1 MGPAAIMEVLVTAN
15 TAQAQA
21 ALAKLNAE
29 IKGTTATSAAA
40 GGKLMTVGKAGAL
53 AAVAIGAA
61 AVKMSSDFNQ
71 QMTLIETQAGAASG
85 EVDKLRGAVLR
96 LATKSEFGPNELA
109 KGLFRLE
116 SQGYRGAEAMEALKA
131 SVDLA
136 SVGQTDLESATAATA
151 SAVAS
156 GIKGTKTFEKTVGT
170 LNAAV
175 GQGAMRMGDLVGAIG
190 TGILPSARSAGLS
203 LRDVTAAL
211 GVMTRAG
218 TPANASA
225 TRLRMTFSLM
235 SAPTDAA
242 KDSLK
247 SIGLGSKDLAK
258 EMRKPDGLVKAVEML
273 KEHLSGFSKVTQ
285 NQKISEI
292 FGGGRTSSGILTL
305 LANTKTL
312 GEIYDQ
318 TGEKARHF
326 EDAVKQQEE
335 TSSDRFERL
344 GTSLQAGM
352 IALGSVLEGPVS
364 KAMVTVLDAVLEA
377 EIAIE
382 DFFTKTKDG
391 KQLLRDFSD
400 TMKGIGFV
408 IREGVIPALKTLLP
422 FIRDQFG
429 GMIKFVRGFF
439 KVFGG
444 IVRGDWSDVLD
455 GLKLLFLGFAQGVK
469 GYLELMMIPFI
480 QTGKMAWSVFGKPVT
495 AVFHAVKNAVVW
507 AVDKIL
513 GAYSS
518 LIGAAG
524 DVANELSKIPV
535 VGKKF
540 KGLADGAYAA
550 QKKIDNLRNALK
562 GNDKQLNVSGDKI
575 QVFTK
580 QGRANFQAFSRG
592 SGNAFGGLRD
602 KVHDGTSDIS
612 GDFSSFGRKAHSLNT
627 KVSGNVTDL
636 SSTTFGAFKAIAENA
651 NSSLKAFNAPQLDF
665 SWKTFK
671 SLGGSLPGK
680 QMGGGL
686 AAQVPGTAPGDRHL
700 LSLNGQ
706 PIAKVESKEG
716 IFVGNKNLMGT
727 LSAANAA
734 VPRFQSGGMPKVG
747 LTGTQ
752 GSMFNLGQG
761 AIDKVQDAATKAI
774 QKAKPK
780 GGPGGAS
787 YGPDGIGTY
796 AGLPM
801 ANWVIQALEFAAKK
815 GVAPTPTSGYRSH
828 AENVAKGRY
837 YTSEHEGTQYPHGA
851 VDFGGYTTGLEAKMS
866 VVNATKSFKYPLLA
880 PIGFRDDGHASG
892 TGHMKGGPVVRIV
905 GQDLIEKHAFNL
917 IAASGILGNAYREA
931 GPEWNTESVGTGGG
945 GLWGFTTP
953 PVSLANLQSAA
964 ADKGVGWGDPK
975 FQTHFMLKHGG
986 FGLRDTLNAAD
997 SPEKA
1002 AELFMDLWERPGI
1015 PALGDRQHGARLA
1028 YNMLKSQDFGVG
1040 GGGGV
1045 SKAEKLRKEREAELE
1060 KLKKAVKS
1068 ADTKPGRQSALWE
1081 LISGYSKYG
1090 EFDKRETGHLLDT
1103 VRSAAGTINPLG
1115 NVKKL
1120 ANLAG
1125 WADKHAEVTGG
1136 PINSDLLERVQD
1148 AHRHAGKHAAKV
1160 RNKKLKAISNS
1171 GADYPLKGSLRAS
1184 RGEISRIQELV
1195 DVAVTKAGFSTSEA
1209 GADTGDAEAL
1219 NQIGLNKAILALQQQ
1234 EVRQVKRSM
1243 DYMDDQQKKFKHLA
1257 KVSAPATSKL
1267 HWKHDSFKEALSGA
1281 NDAMSNLKTYK
1292 KDLVGVTGM
1301 GGDILQTKE
1310 ALDNLGV
1317 IQTEN
1322 AAKAAEANTINGFS
1336 ISDILEIADAA
1347 KYGVFDSLP
1356 RAHTGASIVGPAGAE
1371 AAVVVRSG
1379 ESIVPNEQMGANV
1392 TIEFADGM
1400 GWLEEF
1406 VTVKI
1411 EQNSRK
1417 VNHKIRA
1424 GASR

>member
-1 MGPAAIMEVLVTAN
+1 MEVLVTAN

-29 IKGTTATSAAA
+29 IKGTSASGAAA
-40 GGKLMTVGKAGAL
+40 GGALGKVGKAGA
-53 AAVAIGAA
+53 AAGVVIAAA
-61 AVKMSSDFNQ
+61 AVHMAADFKQ
-71 QMTLIETQAGAASG
+71 QMTLIETQAGASKG
-85 EVDKLRGAVLR
+85 EIDKLTGSVLK
-96 LATKSEFGPNELA
+96 LATESEFGPTELA

-116 SQGYRGAEAMEALKA
+116 SQGYRGAKAMEALKQ

-136 SVGQTDLESATAATA
+136 SVGQVDLETATGATAA
-151 SAVAS
+151 AVQS
-156 GIKGTKTFEKTVGT
+156 GIKGTETFRKTVGV

-175 GQGAMRMGDLVGAIG
+175 GQGAMRMNDLVGALG

-203 LRDVTAAL
+203 LKDVTAAL
-211 GVMTRAG
+211 GVMTRVG
-218 TPANASA
+218 VPASAAA

-242 KDSLK
+242 KKSLA
-247 SIGLGSKDLAK
+247 SIGLSSTDLAK
-258 EMRKPDGLVKAVEML
+258 EMRKPEGLVKAVDML
-273 KEHLSGFSKVTQ
+273 KEHLSGVSKIKA

-305 LANTKTL
+305 LSNSKDLAD
-312 GEIYDQ
+312 IYEK
-318 TGEKARHF
+318 TGEKSKEF
-326 EDAVKQQEE
+326 GEAVEQQEH
-335 TSSDRFERL
+335 TTNAAFERL
-344 GTSLQAGM
+344 ASTVQAAM
-352 IALGSVLEGPVS
+352 IALGSALDGPVGTALTYLMDELA
-364 KAMVTVLDAVLEA
+364 KAIDATDEFLNH
-377 EIAIE
+377 
-382 DFFTKTKDG
+382 TKDG
-391 KQLLRDFSD
+391 KQLVKDFGD
-400 TMKGIGFV
+400 TMAGIGFV
-408 IREGVIPALKTLLP
+408 IEKGVIPALKTLLP
-422 FIRDQFG
+422 FIKDQFG
-429 GMIKFVRGFF
+429 GLIKFVRGFF
-439 KVFGG
+439 KIFGG
-444 IVRGDWSDVLD
+444 IARGDWSAVWD
-455 GLKLLFLGFAQGVK
+455 GLKLVVVGFLQGFR
-469 GYLELMMIPFI
+469 GYMKLMLVPFI
-480 QTGKMAWSVFGKPVT
+480 QTGKMAWSVFGKPVS
-495 AVFHAVKNAVVW
+495 AAFHAVKNAVVW

-524 DVANELSKIPV
+524 DVADELSKIPV

-540 KGLADGAYAA
+540 KGLADGAHAA
-550 QKKIDNLRNALK
+550 QKKIDDLRDSLK
-562 GNDKQLNVSGDKI
+562 GNDKQLNVSQDKI

-580 QGRANFQAFSRG
+580 KGRANFQAFSRG

-612 GDFSSFGRKAHSLNT
+612 GDFSSFGKKAHSLNV
-627 KVSGNVTDL
+627 KVSGNVGDL
-636 SSTTFGAFKAIAENA
+636 SDTTFGAFKAIAENA

-671 SLGGSLPGK
+671 QLGGSLPGK

-734 VPRFQSGGMPKVG
+734 VPRFQQGGMPKVG
-747 LTGTQ
+747 FT
-752 GSMFNLGQG
+752 
-761 AIDKVQDAATKAI
+761 
-774 QKAKPK
+774 
-780 GGPGGAS
+780 GPGGATTNLGHNAVDRVQKAAEKYVQKHAS
-787 YGPDGIGTY
+787 NFGT
-796 AGLPM
+796 G
-801 ANWVIQALEFAAKK
+801 K
-815 GVAPTPTSGYRSH
+815 GVNFQGREIADWILPILKYAQRNGWAGSITSGYRPPDQVVS
-828 AENVAKGRY
+828 NSSGIVAPQGQ
-837 YTSEHEGTQYPHGA
+837 SNHNSLAYPGGA
-851 VDFGGYTTGLEAKMS
+851 IDVGDPTARAQGSALNAALQGYPGKPPLVWGGPVINDWGHFSA
-866 VVNATKSFKYPLLA
+866 
-880 PIGFRDDGHASG
+880 DGHMS
-892 TGHMKGGPVVRIV
+892 GGPVVRIV

-931 GPEWNTESVGTGGG
+931 GPEWNSESVGTGGG
-945 GLWGFTTP
+945 GLWGFTAGAI
-953 PVSLANLQSAA
+953 SLANLQAA
-964 ADKGVGWGDPK
+964 AAEKGVSWGDPK

-1002 AELFMDLWERPGI
+1002 AELFMDLWEHPGI
-1015 PALGDRQHGARLA
+1015 EALGDRQHGARLA
-1028 YNMLKSQDFGVG
+1028 YNMLKSQDYSEG
-1040 GGGGV
+1040 GGGGQ
-1045 SKAEKLRKEREAELE
+1045 SPQQKAAIARKKEREAEIK
-1060 KLKKAVKS
+1060 KLRKAVGK

-1081 LISGYSKYG
+1081 LISAYTKDADFSGK
-1090 EFDKRETGHLLDT
+1090 EQGHVVDA
-1103 VRSAAGTINPLG
+1103 VRKAAGVVNPLG
-1115 NVKKL
+1115 NVPIL
-1120 ANLAG
+1120 QNLAKWMG
-1125 WADKHAEVTGG
+1125 EHGEITGHKLSDDLHDKVH
-1136 PINSDLLERVQD
+1136 D
-1148 AHRHAGKHAAKV
+1148 AHRNAGKHAAKV
-1160 RNKKLKAISNS
+1160 RNKKLQAISNS

-1195 DVAVTKAGFSTSEA
+1195 DVAVTRAGFSTSEA

-1219 NQIGLNKAILALQQQ
+1219 SQIGLNKAILALQEQ
-1234 EVRQVKRSM
+1234 EVRQVNKSM
-1243 DYMDDQQKKFKHLA
+1243 EYMDDQQKKFKHLT

-1292 KDLVGVTGM
+1292 NDLVGVTGM
-1301 GGDILQTKE
+1301 GGDILQTRE

-1317 IQTEN
+1317 IQAEN
-1322 AAKAAEANTINGFS
+1322 AAKKAEATQINGFS

-1356 RAHTGASIVGPAGAE
+1356 RAHTGATIEGPAGAE

-1424 GASR
+1424 GAKR